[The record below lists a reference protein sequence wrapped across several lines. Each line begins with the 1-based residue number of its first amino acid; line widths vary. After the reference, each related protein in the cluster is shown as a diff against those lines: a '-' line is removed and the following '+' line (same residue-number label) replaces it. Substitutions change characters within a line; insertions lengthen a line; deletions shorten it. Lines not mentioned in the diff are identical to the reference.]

1 MRVIARGRQAGKT
14 YDLIQ
19 WVKEGRETNQYPGW
33 SRVLLCHTLAEAQRI
48 RTSYDVDYRQVFAVS
63 EWTTEYI
70 PLRHEVQIAVDNA
83 DLVLAS
89 LLGQMPTQIA
99 VTGSTE

>member
-1 MRVIARGRQAGKT
+1 VRVIARGRQAGKT

-19 WVKEGRETNQYPGW
+19 WVKEGKETNSYPGW
-33 SRVLLCHTLAEAQRI
+33 SRVLLCHTLEEAQRI
-48 RTSYDVDYRQVFAVS
+48 RTDYDVDYRQVFGVT
-63 EWTTEYI
+63 EWGAARLGRKPVE
-70 PLRHEVQIAVDNA
+70 IAVDNA

-99 VTGSTE
+99 VTGSTD